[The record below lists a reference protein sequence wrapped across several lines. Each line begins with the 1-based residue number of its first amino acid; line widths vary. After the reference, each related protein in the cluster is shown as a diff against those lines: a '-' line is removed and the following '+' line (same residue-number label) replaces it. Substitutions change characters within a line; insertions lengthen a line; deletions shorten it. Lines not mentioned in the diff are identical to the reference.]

1 MHYTNKH
8 NLPDPL
14 VQALIRDDYDAGT
27 ADISVTALVGPA
39 RIRQLRLRHDH
50 EITTDV
56 ADNLWLLLGT
66 MGHLAIQHAAVKDG
80 LSEERLYMRRDG
92 CLISGKPDLWLNN
105 GLTDWKFTSVW
116 AVLLGLKADWE
127 AQLNV
132 YRPLYLEA
140 GFPVDSLNIWAIL
153 RDWRRGDYRRDPKRY
168 PPVPFKVVPVPIWS
182 DDKLDKYLTERV
194 MAHKTAEAL
203 WPWPDNELPHC
214 TPEERWARSNTWA
227 VMREGRKT
235 AVRVKDNQKDA
246 EVMVEAENKKPKT
259 KKHRVEFRPGA
270 SVRCEDY
277 CEVAPFC
284 NQHKEMKGGEDAN

>member
-1 MHYTNKH
+1 MNYTNTH

-14 VQALIRDDYDAGT
+14 VQALIRDDYDAGG
-27 ADISVTALVGPA
+27 ADISVTALVGPP
-39 RIRQLRLRHDH
+39 RIRQLRLWHAG
-50 EITTDV
+50 EIVVDV

-140 GFPVDSLNIWAIL
+140 GFPVDTLNIWAIL
-153 RDWRRGDYRRDPKRY
+153 RDWKRGDYRRDPKRY
-168 PPVPFKVVPVPIWS
+168 PPVPFQVVPVPIWS
-182 DDKLDKYLTERV
+182 DDKLDKYLSERV
-194 MAHKTAEAL
+194 AAHQAANNL
-203 WPWPDNELPHC
+203 PDNELPPC

-235 AVRVKDNQKDA
+235 AVRVKNSQD
-246 EVMVEAENKKPKT
+246 EAEAVMKEKNKKPKA
-259 KKHRVEFRPGA
+259 KKHHVVFRPGA
-270 SVRCEDY
+270 SVRCEEGF

-284 NQHKEMKGGEDAN
+284 NQYQEMKGGENAD